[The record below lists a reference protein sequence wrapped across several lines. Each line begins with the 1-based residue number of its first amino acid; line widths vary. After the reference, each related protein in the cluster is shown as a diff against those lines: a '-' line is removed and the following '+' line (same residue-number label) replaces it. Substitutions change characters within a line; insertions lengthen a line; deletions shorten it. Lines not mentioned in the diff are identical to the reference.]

1 MRIGG
6 QQHPITIQRRVQVGK
21 TSIGEPNFIWRD
33 WRIDVWCEVTA
44 RRGKEQFDP
53 QTKQRFNEEVY
64 HFRTRYEEVIGI
76 DATMQVLHDGGIYE
90 IRSCL
95 PDMQKR
101 SDIII
106 ECRLLSASLE
116 DTPLTL
122 AIADEIMSGYVG
134 DTYESFT
141 AAATGGTAPYTI
153 TAGAT
158 LPPGLVISASGLV
171 SGAPTTA
178 GTYVVTISVTDATG
192 DVETLPEFTIEVF

>member
-1 MRIGG
+1 MRIGS
-6 QQHPITIQRRVQVGK
+6 QQHPVTIQRRVQVGK
-21 TSIGEPNFIWRD
+21 TSIGEPNFVWKD
-33 WRIDVWCEVTA
+33 WRTDVWCEVLA

-76 DATMQVLHDGGIYE
+76 DATMQVLHEGGTYE
-90 IRSCL
+90 IRNCL

-106 ECRLLSASLE
+106 ECRLLSGSLE
-116 DTPLTL
+116 TTPLTL
-122 AIADEIMSGYVG
+122 AIADEILPGYVG

-141 AAATGGTAPYTI
+141 AAASGGTAPYTI
-153 TAGAT
+153 SAGAS
-158 LPPGLVISASGLV
+158 LPPGLSISSVGLV
-171 SGAPTTA
+171 SGTPTAA
-178 GTYVVTISVTDATG
+178 GTYVVTISVTDASG